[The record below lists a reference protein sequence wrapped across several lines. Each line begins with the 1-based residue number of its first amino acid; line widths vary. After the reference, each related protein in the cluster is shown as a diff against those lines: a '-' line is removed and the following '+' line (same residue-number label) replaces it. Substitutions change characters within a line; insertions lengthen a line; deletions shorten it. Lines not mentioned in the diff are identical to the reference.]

1 MTRQE
6 IYDEVKEAYG
16 FVPEYLDKAPDSI
29 LEHFWSQLSFYNND
43 SALSA
48 RDKALI
54 GFGVSAAV
62 HCEY

>member
-6 IYDEVKEAYG
+6 IYDEVKEVYG

>member
-6 IYDEVKEAYG
+6 IYDEVTEVYG
-16 FVPEYLDKAPDSI
+16 FVPEYLENAPDSI
-29 LEHFWSQLSFYNND
+29 LEHFWSQLTFYNND

-54 GFGVSAAV
+54 GFGVSAAI